1 MHTKQRSGREEM
13 NLSEELSGIC
23 EPLGE
28 KLEKIDNVDEQMDKH
43 VDVTE
48 NVAKTLGSAEFPI
61 DAELAA
67 DFEEVTDEL
76 STVLGENFED
86 VAGELSAEL
95 AGNCANVANE
105 PSANLEVGNLGL
117 SGSSRRP
124 GDDASVDNNA
134 VASEQ
139 SEALAENL
147 QAREPFE
154 PTQLAD
160 DAENSLVEVQGKE
173 RSQNDNDQVLE
184 TEHETQPKKRGR
196 GRPKKKGN

>member
-1 MHTKQRSGREEM
+1 MSTEPGPSREEM
-13 NLSEELSGIC
+13 NLSEELSGLC

-28 KLEKIDNVDEQMDKH
+28 KLEKIDNVDEGRDKQT
-43 VDVTE
+43 VDITE
-48 NVAKTLGSAEFPI
+48 NVAKTLGSVEFPI

-67 DFEEVTDEL
+67 DFEEITEEL

-95 AGNCANVANE
+95 AGNFANVANE
-105 PSANLEVGNLGL
+105 PSANLEVENVRL
-117 SGSSRRP
+117 SGSSARP

-134 VASEQ
+134 VTSKQ
-139 SEALAENL
+139 SEAL
-147 QAREPFE
+147 E
-154 PTQLAD
+154 PTQLSED
-160 DAENSLVEVQGKE
+160 VENSLVEVQGKE

-184 TEHETQPKKRGR
+184 TEQETQPKKRGQR